1 MKLLELNELIDIYRS
16 LRIELRIHQTLN
28 KQLNRKIL
36 RDGNPVTQWN
46 ITLELM
52 GVGGE
57 LNG

>member
-28 KQLNRKIL
+28 KQLNMKIL

-46 ITLELM
+46 MTLELM